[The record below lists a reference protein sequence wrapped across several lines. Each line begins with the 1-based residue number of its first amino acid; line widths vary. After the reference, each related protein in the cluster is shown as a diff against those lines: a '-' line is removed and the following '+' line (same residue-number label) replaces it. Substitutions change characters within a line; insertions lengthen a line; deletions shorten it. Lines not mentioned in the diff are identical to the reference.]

1 MLFHESRVETLKIVC
16 MIKRNACLKFLIFD
30 FEQILVR
37 NGWASSGTSPS
48 PVVDVTITDT
58 VCKASDNLSPLKIN
72 GSLMDCKETQL
83 KRCSLSSACDAIR
96 LAIGQVGSP
105 TWLFS
110 ELKKLSLPCPMPSH
124 VIPQVFGVIPQV
136 CGVPWFDPGFL
147 SLTPAVFIRAV
158 VFQKCQVRKRSQ

>member
-1 MLFHESRVETLKIVC
+1 

-58 VCKASDNLSPLKIN
+58 VCKASDNLSPLKID

-110 ELKKLSLPCPMPSH
+110 ELKKLSLPCPPMSYPRFLASYPRF
-124 VIPQVFGVIPQV
+124 VASRGLTQVFYLLPPQFLF
-136 CGVPWFDPGFL
+136 GLWFFKSAL
-147 SLTPAVFIRAV
+147 
-158 VFQKCQVRKRSQ
+158 